1 VTSLGEMQD
10 ALRPVGDLLA
20 ADGYLLGV
28 SATAAAAT
36 LTVSAGPDA
45 CAECLVPKQVF
56 EAIATK
62 HLRDRGIT
70 VDIDVVYP
78 IPTVMDD
85 R

>member
-20 ADGYLLGV
+20 ADGYQLGV
-28 SATAAAAT
+28 SAAAAAAAT
-36 LTVSAGPDA
+36 LTVTAGPDA

-78 IPTVMDD
+78 APDGD
-85 R
+85 